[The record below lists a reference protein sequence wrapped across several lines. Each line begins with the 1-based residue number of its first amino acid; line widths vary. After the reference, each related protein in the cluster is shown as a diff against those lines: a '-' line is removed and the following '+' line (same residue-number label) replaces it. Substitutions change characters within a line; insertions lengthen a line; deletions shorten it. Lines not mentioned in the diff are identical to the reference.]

1 MIRVPAE
8 AERNI
13 RNAAAKNRG
22 SVMMEEKL
30 KGLSKEKLQEILL
43 DMTDFLSEEQRL
55 KLEELVEGYGED
67 RTETEKAKS
76 KVRMSQ
82 ETVTEKMEQ
91 IKSWM
96 KQIDEGELYLDI
108 DEYEDYSSGYWDSDW
123 ITDYYDNQEIGNK
136 LEVMILF
143 AKDCIDDLKYQ
154 DACFIYDWLWEMYVS
169 TDSEYDAEP
178 VDLEMLAEKD
188 IIHTDM
194 EQLALLTL
202 YAAYQVTEADK
213 RAEKIYAYFCY
224 YTFRRLHIEDM
235 FRMGR
240 ENLPGAGQ
248 FWQDWIAL
256 LKTKGGEA
264 EGRFLKEA
272 LLYTEGIEGLV
283 KAADENYRIHPSL
296 YLTAMKA
303 YNEEHDYERIEEI
316 GKTALRK
323 LDAWLIIRSKTA
335 LMAAYAASCLMH
347 TDNVMR
353 FCWEAF
359 RSDSTD
365 RNFLRLFGTKEMAE
379 EYGMRGREVLC
390 GREKENPAAGS
401 SNAESCRNSI
411 DDDSYYSL
419 SFYTGDFNTARTA
432 SKNPN
437 GSLGWSSRF
446 IRKGIRLF
454 LLYLYE
460 EKLPSR
466 AAASVADDIGF
477 RDDTDS
483 NCLMGFEREIIEE
496 SRRCKVSTF
505 WNYFQRW
512 KAYFP
517 MTQEEK
523 KKYLGWVERI
533 VNSRADAIVGGQ
545 YRRHYG
551 EVAVLLA
558 MTAEIKESMGQT
570 SARRQVFSEYK
581 RKFPRHS
588 SFQAEMKSYF
598 NM

>member
-43 DMTDFLSEEQRL
+43 CMRDFLSEEQRL

-82 ETVTEKMEQ
+82 EVVTEKMEQ

-188 IIHTDM
+188 I
-194 EQLALLTL
+194 
-202 YAAYQVTEADK
+202 Y
-213 RAEKIYAYFCY
+213 
-224 YTFRRLHIEDM
+224 IEDM

-365 RNFLRLFGTKEMAE
+365 RNFLRMFGTKEMAE

-390 GREKENPAAGS
+390 GKEKENPAAAMQ
-401 SNAESCRNSI
+401 NLA
-411 DDDSYYSL
+411 
-419 SFYTGDFNTARTA
+419 
-432 SKNPN
+432 
-437 GSLGWSSRF
+437 
-446 IRKGIRLF
+446 GI
-454 LLYLYE
+454 
-460 EKLPSR
+460 
-466 AAASVADDIGF
+466 V
-477 RDDTDS
+477 
-483 NCLMGFEREIIEE
+483 
-496 SRRCKVSTF
+496 
-505 WNYFQRW
+505 
-512 KAYFP
+512 
-517 MTQEEK
+517 
-523 KKYLGWVERI
+523 
-533 VNSRADAIVGGQ
+533 
-545 YRRHYG
+545 
-551 EVAVLLA
+551 
-558 MTAEIKESMGQT
+558 
-570 SARRQVFSEYK
+570 
-581 RKFPRHS
+581 
-588 SFQAEMKSYF
+588 
-598 NM
+598 